1 MTPDEI
7 RKQLR
12 DAGQRLATAKELHTK
27 AINDIGEAMR
37 AGHTDKS
44 VEITEMIKLAGV
56 TRTTAYRL
64 IGKG

>member
-7 RKQLR
+7 REQLR
-12 DAGQRLATAKELHTK
+12 EAGARLATAKELHTK

-37 AGHTDKS
+37 AGHADKS
-44 VEITEMIKLAGV
+44 VEVTEMIRLAGV